1 MTNRTYRAVLGLSL
15 LVVLYFDLN
24 NVMYGIIALLF
35 IEGATNLLVPDLLCK
50 LRNCITHQETVYVDY
65 SPVPNARINFDSERM
80 WRLVV
85 GVFLLI
91 GYSSFETSWFFPW
104 FMGFA
109 IFGAGLSGVCP
120 VLFAIRWLGFK

>member
-35 IEGATNLLVPDLLCK
+35 IEGATNLLVPDLICK
-50 LRNCITHQETVYVDY
+50 LRDCSTHQETVYVD
-65 SPVPNARINFDSERM
+65 SSSAANARINIDSERV

-91 GYSSFETSWFFPW
+91 GYSSFEMFWFFPW